1 MLKKGIKTIIIYVV
15 MLAIIVSSVVPFVY
29 MFLMS
34 FKSTINAYDFDFSL
48 EKMSLVQ
55 YKKIFAL
62 NGFERYIFNSVYVAV
77 VGVILTVY
85 CVFTGRICICKIKF

>member
-34 FKSTINAYDFDFSL
+34 FKSTINARDFDFSL
-48 EKMSLVQ
+48 DKLSFVQ
-55 YKKIFAL
+55 YQKIFAMD
-62 NGFERYIFNSVYVAV
+62 NFERYIFNSVFVAV
-77 VGVILTVY
+77 AG
-85 CVFTGRICICKIKF
+85 

>member
-48 EKMSLVQ
+48 EKCHWYSIRKSLH
-55 YKKIFAL
+55 
-62 NGFERYIFNSVYVAV
+62 
-77 VGVILTVY
+77 
-85 CVFTGRICICKIKF
+85 